1 MTQNKKTQERLPNRR
16 NEINTFSVFRLAFL
30 RTWTS
35 FYHSLFSLVF
45 FRLIWMSL
53 CEWKCEYVRAMF
65 FVCLFVRF
73 HTIVLHRGKVDTS
86 TWRFRNRVSLLLL
99 VVCAFFFLLFFGEI
113 ALSFIFLCSSQF
125 SPICAGW
132 CLDDGNEAHTHSR
145 EEKKRETK
153 SNKWKKV
160 ERKQNCDGFYLPY
173 CMCGDRSVA
182 WEWSNSHVYWAFN
195 RCVLFFFVLLRLHL
209 ILRCAFVQREFSFCQ
224 TGREASSK
232 IVEPLDGF
240 FSPIPLSLT
249 TFAVFVLTLSLS
261 LPEFFPHWSFFLV
274 FSFSPFFFVCASC
287 ALARVYF
294 VSVIFPFFR
303 WIVNC
308 YCIWE
313 SRKCAFMLN
322 IYIHIAELRPVSR
335 SLGKTHVDIDA
346 TEYQNVPW
354 LLFFLFSCAI
364 HNTVWS
370 SRNRSI

>member
-1 MTQNKKTQERLPNRR
+1 MFRNLPSVEKWPMVREIAGPSENWSKNTEPENICCGGSKRILCAKFASHAFIEAKHEGNFNFFLLSTSIRYVLRWREKKYETAAMTQNKKTQERLPNRR

-195 RCVLFFFVLLRLHL
+195 RCVLFFLCCFVF
-209 ILRCAFVQREFSFCQ
+209 ISFYVA
-224 TGREASSK
+224 R
-232 IVEPLDGF
+232 
-240 FSPIPLSLT
+240 
-249 TFAVFVLTLSLS
+249 
-261 LPEFFPHWSFFLV
+261 SFN
-274 FSFSPFFFVCASC
+274 
-287 ALARVYF
+287 
-294 VSVIFPFFR
+294 
-303 WIVNC
+303 VN
-308 YCIWE
+308 
-313 SRKCAFMLN
+313 
-322 IYIHIAELRPVSR
+322 
-335 SLGKTHVDIDA
+335 
-346 TEYQNVPW
+346 
-354 LLFFLFSCAI
+354 FLF
-364 HNTVWS
+364 VKLDEK
-370 SRNRSI
+370 RLRK